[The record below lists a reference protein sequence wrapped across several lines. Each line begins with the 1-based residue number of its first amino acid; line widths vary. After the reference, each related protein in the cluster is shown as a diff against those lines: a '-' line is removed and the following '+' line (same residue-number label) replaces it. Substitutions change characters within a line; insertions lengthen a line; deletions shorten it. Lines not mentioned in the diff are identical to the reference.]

1 MVTGAAGYVGSVVT
15 ERLVE
20 EGHAV
25 VAIDSLKH
33 GHRAAVHRGAEFT
46 HGDLL
51 DQGWLLR
58 LLHKTRVEAVVHL
71 AAEALIDESI
81 RDPGRFFRANVCGG
95 SSLLDAMVSAGVD
108 RLIFSS
114 TAAVYGSPAKLPITE
129 HSPHA
134 PVNSYGE
141 SKLAFERML
150 TWYRTAHGIK
160 SVSLRYFN
168 AAGATKSF
176 GEFHVPETH
185 LIPLLFE
192 TALKQRPSIQVFGT
206 DYETPDGSCV
216 RDYIHVSD
224 IAHAHVLALA
234 HIERVAGRAFNMGNG
249 AGYSN
254 LQVIETVQ
262 RVTGLAIPA
271 VPAPR
276 RPGDPPVLI
285 ADATQIREGIG
296 WEPKIPELERIVQTA
311 WDWRLEHPQGYANI
325 PASPS
330 RAEPPDRRSAVAG
343 VRS

>member
-20 EGHAV
+20 EGHEV
-25 VAIDSLKH
+25 VALDNLKH
-33 GHRAAVHRGAEFT
+33 GHRAAIHPNAEFV

-51 DQGWLLR
+51 DETWLRNLF
-58 LLHKTRVEAVVHL
+58 LQKPVEAVVHL

-95 SSLLDAMVSAGVD
+95 LNLLDAMVGAGVN

-114 TAAVYGSPAKLPITE
+114 TAAVYGSPATIPITE
-129 HSPHA
+129 DSPPS

-141 SKLAFERML
+141 SKLVFERML
-150 TWYRTAHGIK
+150 PWYRTAHGLK
-160 SVSLRYFN
+160 YVSLRYFN
-168 AAGATKSF
+168 AAGATQSF
-176 GEFHVPETH
+176 GESHVPETH

-192 TALKQRPSIQVFGT
+192 IALKQRPTLQVFGT
-206 DYETPDGSCV
+206 DYDTADGTCV
-216 RDYIHVSD
+216 RDYIHISD

-234 HIERVAGRAFNMGNG
+234 HIERVAGHAFNMGNG

-254 LQVIETVQ
+254 LQVIDAVR
-262 RVTGLAIPA
+262 RVTGRDIPA

-285 ADATQIREGIG
+285 ADAAHIREALG
-296 WEPKIPELERIVQTA
+296 WKPRFPGLEEIVQTA
-311 WDWRLEHPQGYANI
+311 WAWRLKHPRGYEA
-325 PASPS
+325 
-330 RAEPPDRRSAVAG
+330 
-343 VRS
+343 